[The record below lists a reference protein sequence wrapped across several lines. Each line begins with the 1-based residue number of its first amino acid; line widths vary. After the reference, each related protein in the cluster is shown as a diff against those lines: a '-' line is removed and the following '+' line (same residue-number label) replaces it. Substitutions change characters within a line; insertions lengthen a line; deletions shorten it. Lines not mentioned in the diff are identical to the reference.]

1 MANPRGCF
9 LINYKY
15 AKSVF
20 INFINSFI
28 IRTEHSKMGKRI
40 HIIKILSFIL
50 ILVEMVA
57 VLAFVV
63 FYFGNLF
70 NFQEIIKVQW
80 ALLSAA
86 ILVFIDCI
94 YVWIISVS
102 IASLRHKTDLHAA
115 EVIGSDVQEAY
126 NFAMIGLAVTDAENN
141 VLWTNDLFKTR
152 HIDIIDTN
160 ILEWQP
166 ELAVLK
172 DMNLNISGDKEC
184 KITVNS
190 RTYDVKLLV
199 EAGLWI
205 FKDITDFEESFNYS
219 KEQAP
224 VIGVLMIDNYNDV
237 VRGDDDFNDIATKV
251 KNEIFKY
258 MKEYNVLLRRIKDD
272 SYSMLLNYK
281 NYCRMHAD
289 KFSIIDT
296 IRNVSSGT
304 DIPLTLSIGLAREFP
319 DVNKLNELAN
329 DALGI
334 AMSRG
339 GDQVCVAVY
348 GSEMEFYG
356 GKSEAQE
363 KRNRVKDRVLAD
375 SLMTLIKSSSNIL
388 VMGHSMM
395 DMDALGACL
404 GIKAI
409 CSRLDKKCKMVAD
422 LKITEGKTKQALLSS
437 FSKEELD
444 EIMISPSSALDI
456 INPNTLLIV
465 VDVHI
470 PGMVMAPKLLDKCT
484 KVVVIDHHR
493 RGEEYI
499 DSPVFNHI
507 DPAASSSCEI
517 ISEFVRFCSINPRV
531 EIPSIYATI
540 MLSGIFLDSNHF
552 KSKATG
558 LRTFEACTILKEY
571 GADNALADDLL
582 KDNFEEYRTVSDLVN
597 NLEHPAYGVVCVFA
611 PEEKIVDDT
620 SISKA
625 ANLCMSLKGNHACFV
640 CAHIA
645 PRKVK
650 VSTRS
655 DGTINVQIL
664 AEKLGGGGHFTSA
677 AIIFDNSTIDEVKEA
692 IYNVLQKHLTEATAD
707 AKSRKFEPGTED

>member
-1 MANPRGCF
+1 
-9 LINYKY
+9 
-15 AKSVF
+15 
-20 INFINSFI
+20 
-28 IRTEHSKMGKRI
+28 MGRKIKRI
-40 HIIKILSFIL
+40 KIISFIL
-50 ILVEMVA
+50 ILLEIA
-57 VLAFVV
+57 LIAAFVV
-63 FYFGNLF
+63 LYFTNLF
-70 NFQEIIKVQW
+70 NFKNLIEPQW
-80 ALLSAA
+80 VLLGAA
-86 ILVFIDCI
+86 VLVFIDCI
-94 YVWIISVS
+94 YVWIISMS

-126 NFAMIGLAVTDAENN
+126 NFAMIGLAVTDKNDN

-160 ILEWQP
+160 ILQWQP
-166 ELAVLK
+166 ELAILK
-172 DMNLNISGDKEC
+172 DISNMSGEKEC

-190 RTYDVKLLV
+190 RTYDVKLLI

-219 KEQAP
+219 KDQAP
-224 VIGVLMIDNYNDV
+224 VLGVLMIDNYDDV

-251 KNEIFKY
+251 KNKIFEY
-258 MKEYNVLLRRIKDD
+258 TKEYGVLLRRIKND
-272 SYSMLLNYK
+272 SYSMLCNYK

-289 KFSIIDT
+289 HFSIIDKV
-296 IRNVSSGT
+296 REVSAGT

-329 DALGI
+329 EALDI

-375 SLMTLIKSSSNIL
+375 SLITLIRSSSNVL
-388 VMGHSMM
+388 VMGHTNM

-404 GIKAI
+404 GIRAI
-409 CSRLDKKCKMVAD
+409 CTRLDKKCKVVID
-422 LKITEGKTKQALLSS
+422 LKATENKTRAAFTSS
-437 FSKEELD
+437 FSKEEID
-444 EIMISPSSALDI
+444 DIMISPSAAFDQ
-456 INPNTLLIV
+456 INPSTLLIV

-470 PGMVMAPKLLDKCT
+470 PDMVMAPKLLEKST

-507 DPAASSSCEI
+507 DPAASSACEI
-517 ISEFVRFCSINPRV
+517 ISEFIKFCSINPRV
-531 EIPSIYATI
+531 EIPPIYATI

-552 KSKATG
+552 KSKSTG
-558 LRTFEACTILKEY
+558 LRTFEASTILKEY
-571 GADNALADDLL
+571 GADNSMADDFL
-582 KDNFEEYRTVSDLVN
+582 KDDYEEYSLVN
-597 NLEHPAYGVVCVFA
+597 ELVSNLEHPAYGVVCAFA
-611 PEEKIVDDT
+611 PEDKIVDDAT
-620 SISKA
+620 ISKA
-625 ANLCMSLKGNHACFV
+625 ANLCMTLKGNKACFV
-640 CAHIA
+640 CGHVNNKRI
-645 PRKVK
+645 KI
-650 VSTRS
+650 SCRS
-655 DGTINVQIL
+655 DGSINVQLL

-677 AIIFDNSTIDEVKEA
+677 AIIFDNNRMEDVKEA
-692 IYNVLQKHLTEATAD
+692 VYNVIQKHLAEATAD
-707 AKSRKFEPGTED
+707 AKSRKFEGVED

>member
-1 MANPRGCF
+1 
-9 LINYKY
+9 
-15 AKSVF
+15 
-20 INFINSFI
+20 
-28 IRTEHSKMGKRI
+28 MGKRI
-40 HIIKILSFIL
+40 RNIKVTSFI
-50 ILVEMVA
+50 IVLVEL
-57 VLAFVV
+57 VLVLGFIVS
-63 FYFGNLF
+63 YFANLLGL
-70 NFQEIIKVQW
+70 KDSLTPTWV
-80 ALLSAA
+80 LLGATIA
-86 ILVFIDCI
+86 IFINCI
-94 YVWIISVS
+94 YVWVISIS

-126 NFAMIGLAVTDAENN
+126 NFAMIGLAVTDADNN

-166 ELAVLK
+166 SLAVLK
-172 DMNLNISGDKEC
+172 DINSNISGDKDC
-184 KITVNS
+184 KININS
-190 RTYDVKLLV
+190 RTYNVKLLM

-205 FKDITDFEESFNYS
+205 FKDITDYEESFNYS

-224 VIGVLMIDNYNDV
+224 VLGVLMIDNYSDV

-272 SYSMLLNYK
+272 SYSMLCNYH
-281 NYCRMHAD
+281 NYCRMHDD
-289 KFSIIDT
+289 KFSIID
-296 IRNVSSGT
+296 IVRNVSSGT

-319 DVNKLNELAN
+319 DVVKLNELAN
-329 DALGI
+329 DALDI

-375 SLMTLIKSSSNIL
+375 SLITLIKSSSNVL

-409 CSRLDKKCKMVAD
+409 CTRLEKKCKMVAD
-422 LKITEGKTKQALLSS
+422 LKITEAKTKQAILSS
-437 FSKEELD
+437 FSKEELED
-444 EIMISPSSALDI
+444 IMVSPSNAKDLL
-456 INPNTLLIV
+456 NTNTLMIV

-470 PGMVMAPKLLDKCT
+470 PSMVMEPSLLDKSS
-484 KVVVIDHHR
+484 KIVVIDHHR

-507 DPAASSSCEI
+507 DPAASSTCEI
-517 ISEFVRFCSINPRV
+517 ISEFIRFCSINPRV

-540 MLSGIFLDSNHF
+540 MMAGIFLDSNHF
-552 KSKATG
+552 KSKSTG

-571 GADNALADDLL
+571 GADNAQADDLL
-582 KDNFEEYRTVSDLVN
+582 KDDFEEYKLVSDLISKP
-597 NLEHPAYGVVCVFA
+597 EHPAYGVVCVYG
-611 PEEKIVDDT
+611 PEDKVIDET
-620 SISKA
+620 AISKA
-625 ANLCMSLKGNHACFV
+625 ANLCMSLKGNHAVFV
-640 CAHIA
+640 CAHIG
-645 PRKVK
+645 PKRVK

-655 DGTINVQIL
+655 DGTVNVQLL
-664 AEKLGGGGHFTSA
+664 AEKLGGGGHFSSA
-677 AIIFDNSTIDEVKEA
+677 AIIFENSRIEDVKEA
-692 IYNVLQKHLTEATAD
+692 INNVLLKHLNEATAD
-707 AKSRKFEPGTED
+707 AKARKFESGTEDD

>member
-1 MANPRGCF
+1 
-9 LINYKY
+9 
-15 AKSVF
+15 
-20 INFINSFI
+20 
-28 IRTEHSKMGKRI
+28 MGKRI
-40 HIIKILSFIL
+40 QSIKIVSFIL
-50 ILVEMVA
+50 ILIEILLTA
-57 VLAFVV
+57 VFVI
-63 FYFGNLF
+63 FYFANLF
-70 NFQEIIKVQW
+70 DFQNLIQPLWV
-80 ALLSAA
+80 LLISS
-86 ILVFIDCI
+86 IVIVIDCI

-102 IASLRHKTDLHAA
+102 VASLRHKTDLHAA

-126 NFAMIGLAVTDAENN
+126 NFAMIGLAVTDIKDN

-166 ELAVLK
+166 QLAVLK
-172 DMNLNISGDKEC
+172 EIADNGADRDC
-184 KITVNS
+184 KIVVNS
-190 RTYDVKLLV
+190 RTYNVKLLH

-205 FKDITDFEESFNYS
+205 FKDVTDYEESFNYS

-224 VIGVLMIDNYNDV
+224 VVGLLMIDNYDDV

-251 KNEIFKY
+251 KNKIFDY
-258 MKEYNVLLRRIKDD
+258 AKEYGVLLRRIKND
-272 SYSMLLNYK
+272 SYSMLMNFK
-281 NYCRMHAD
+281 NYSRMQKDH
-289 KFSIIDT
+289 FSIIDKV
-296 IRNVSSGT
+296 REVSSGT

-319 DVNKLNELAN
+319 DVIKLNELAN
-329 DALGI
+329 EALDI

-375 SLMTLIKSSSNIL
+375 SLMTLIKSSSNVL
-388 VMGHSMM
+388 VMGHAMM

-404 GIKAI
+404 GIRAI
-409 CSRLDKKCKMVAD
+409 CSRLEKKCKLVAD
-422 LKITEGKTKQALLSS
+422 MKNTEAKTRSAFLSS
-437 FSKEELD
+437 FSKD
-444 EIMISPSSALDI
+444 EIENILISSNAAYDA
-456 INPNTLLIV
+456 INANTLLIV

-470 PGMVMAPKLLDKCT
+470 PEMVMAPRLLDKAT

-507 DPAASSSCEI
+507 DPASSSTCEI
-517 ISEFVRFCSINPRV
+517 IAEFIRFCSISPRV

-552 KSKATG
+552 KSKSTG
-558 LRTFEACTILKEY
+558 LRTFESCTILKEY
-571 GADNALADDLL
+571 GADNSMADDFL
-582 KDNFEEYRTVSDLVN
+582 KDDYEEYSVVTDLVSK
-597 NLEHPAYGVVCVFA
+597 LEHPSYGVVCVFA
-611 PEEKIVDDT
+611 PDDKIVDDA

-625 ANLCMSLKGNHACFV
+625 ANLCMTFKGNQACFV
-640 CAHIA
+640 CAHTSSK
-645 PRKVK
+645 RVK
-650 VSTRS
+650 VSARS
-655 DGTINVQIL
+655 DGSINVQLL

-677 AIIFDNSTIDEVKEA
+677 AIIFENTKIEDVKDA
-692 IYNVLQKHLTEATAD
+692 LYNVITKHLNEARAD
-707 AKSRKFEPGTED
+707 AKSRKFDDMVEE